1 MGTPDRTTD
10 DSAPSLET
18 PDGTAVRTRYQAPIR
33 DLRPASPEVSV
44 PSTAMHRTVPAK
56 AVPHASPKD
65 APLPAAHVAQTPTT
79 SLNPAVAPA
88 ALPAFLRT
96 YSRDETRI
104 RQRQLRKNLLVRVAI
119 LSVLGLTEG
128 LIIAQYTQPLAIC
141 FWLVAALYIIVQA
154 WPLLRP
160 PNDVADTS
168 VYSIWAI
175 CSLIGYIG
183 VGLVLSPITFLLLML
198 DWAGV
203 SMGFDP
209 MLVLCGLGLVWVSE
223 VGLSLLTIYRFN
235 ELRTALTHPAPQD
248 EADASEAPEDSGAG
262 AEAAPSD

>member
-10 DSAPSLET
+10 GSAPSVGT
-18 PDGTAVRTRYQAPIR
+18 PDSTIVRTRYQAPIR
-33 DLRPASPEVSV
+33 NLRPASPEVSA
-44 PSTAMHRTVPAK
+44 PSTAMHR
-56 AVPHASPKD
+56 AVPVNAVQITPAED
-65 APLPAAHVAQTPTT
+65 APRPASHVVQAPAT
-79 SLNPAVAPA
+79 SLNPVVAPA
-88 ALPAFLRT
+88 VLPAFLRT
-96 YSRDETRI
+96 YSREELKK
-104 RQRQLRKNLLVRVAI
+104 RQSQLRKNLLVRIAI

-175 CSLIGYIG
+175 CSLIGYIC

-209 MLVLCGLGLVWVSE
+209 MVVLCCLGLVWVSE
-223 VGLSLLTIYRFN
+223 IGLSLLTIYRFN
-235 ELRTALTHPAPQD
+235 ELRTALTHPAAQGEVD
-248 EADASEAPEDSGAG
+248 ESDISEDSGAG
-262 AEAAPSD
+262 EEPNPSD